1 MYLYLGLILKMY
13 KNFPLQ
19 KRNMNRL
26 ALQIILGITLP
37 VLAQNVNA
45 VEITKRAV
53 ILTGVEYDSN
63 PNLSENKDPV
73 WIYTLSPQFLVDVN
87 SEFNRWF
94 LDAKLLVQR
103 YSNEKVLGDREDPRL
118 TLGWDHT
125 YESGVF
131 GLKAD
136 YEETTSRTSELTTT
150 GVFANKDGTQKSKSI
165 AGKWQ
170 HQINPRWTALTESAY
185 RDITFENSGTLSG
198 YNLSEIATKLNY
210 EYTDKLNTNVL
221 LGYALYKPDDIFD
234 DTKLSRVIFGAD
246 YQVNE
251 GLNVAGHAGVYNLSG
266 QQSDTGIESGA
277 KAGYTAESSY
287 YTAEVNRELVASGIG
302 GFQKTDTFKL
312 GYLFNRTENDRFGLD
327 YGLSRARK
335 DSNINIDW
343 LSYQQ
348 LTAYYERNLSSKWQT
363 RFSAAHKELGLTGIH
378 TRGNVIGV
386 TFVYDTLSF

>member
-1 MYLYLGLILKMY
+1 MHK
-13 KNFPLQ
+13 KFPLQ
-19 KRNMNRL
+19 ERSLNRL
-26 ALQIILGITLP
+26 ALQIILGVTFPL
-37 VLAQNVNA
+37 LAQNVNA
-45 VEITKRAV
+45 VEITKKAV
-53 ILTGVEYDSN
+53 IVTSAEYDSN
-63 PNLSENKDPV
+63 PNLSEDEQSV
-73 WIYTLSPQFLVDVN
+73 WIYTLAPQFLVDVN

-103 YSNEKVLGDREDPRL
+103 HSNEAVLGDREDPSL
-118 TLGWDHT
+118 TLGWDRT

-136 YEETTSRTSELTTT
+136 YQETSSRTSELTST
-150 GVFANKDGTQKSKSI
+150 GAFTNTEGTQKTKSL

-170 HQINPRWTALTESAY
+170 HQISPRWSALTESAY
-185 RDITFENSGTLSG
+185 SDVLFVNSGTLSG
-198 YNLSEIATKLNY
+198 YTLSEIATKLTY
-210 EYTDKLNTNVL
+210 AYTDRLNTNVL
-221 LGYALYKPDDIFD
+221 LGYALYKPDEIFD

-266 QQSDTGIESGA
+266 QQSDTGLESGV

-287 YTAEVNRELVASGIG
+287 YTAELNRELVASGIG

-312 GYLFNRTENDRFGLD
+312 GYLYNRTENDRFGLD

-348 LTAYYERNLSSKWQT
+348 LTAYYERNLSSKWLT
-363 RFSAAHKELGLTGIH
+363 RFSATHKELGVTGVRS
-378 TRGNVIGV
+378 RGDVIGV